1 MSNDLP
7 EAECGVGGGAQLTLY
22 PNRVVLRGGG
32 ALETVALAQ
41 LASVR
46 VAFEREPR
54 KLRWALILAAIAIL
68 LFWVARPLQGLALS
82 AAAEVA
88 ESIRR
93 ETSPGGVPPVLL
105 ATFNALGRFAGFLPR
120 IGAALLVW
128 GGALAAFWL
137 LGVTT
142 LTLSFAATERAFRRR
157 GRDSGLFE
165 FTEAVSTAIAE
176 RGD

>member
-1 MSNDLP
+1 VSNDLP
-7 EAECGVGGGAQLTLY
+7 IAECRVSGGAQLTLY
-22 PNRVVLRGGG
+22 PNRVVLHGGK
-32 ALETVALAQ
+32 AAETVALGQ

-54 KLRWALILAAIAIL
+54 KLRWALILGAIAVLI
-68 LFWVARPLQGLALS
+68 FWVARPLHGLAVS

-93 ETSPGGVPPVLL
+93 ESASGGVPPLLL
-105 ATFNALGRFAGFLPR
+105 ATFNALASFARALPK
-120 IGAALLVW
+120 IGTVLVLW
-128 GGALAAFWL
+128 AGALGLLWL

-142 LTLSFAATERAFRRR
+142 LTLSFAAVERVFKAR
-157 GRDSGLFE
+157 GRHRELFE
-165 FTEAVSTAIAE
+165 FGEAVGTEISE

>member
-7 EAECGVGGGAQLTLY
+7 VTECRLNGGAQLTLY
-22 PNRVVLRGGG
+22 PNRIVLQGGK
-32 ALETVALAQ
+32 AAETVALGQ

-54 KLRWALILAAIAIL
+54 KLRWALILGAIAVL
-68 LFWVARPLQGLALS
+68 LFWVARPLQALALS

-93 ETSPGGVPPVLL
+93 EATSGGVPPLLL
-105 ATFNALGRFAGFLPR
+105 ATFNALAAFARALPKF
-120 IGAALLVW
+120 GAVLVLWAAAL
-128 GGALAAFWL
+128 GGLWL

-142 LTLSFAATERAFRRR
+142 LTLSFAAVERAFRAR
-157 GRDSGLFE
+157 GRNRELFE
-165 FTEAVSTAIAE
+165 FGEAVGTEISE
-176 RGD
+176 RDA